1 MALEE
6 HIRDIQRKLKNN
18 GYENE
23 QSISQGVVLRLL
35 KELGWPT
42 YDTQLVIP
50 EFSVRNGR
58 VDFALCVKSKKPV
71 IFIEVKQPGKTLGAD
86 EQLFNYAYKQGV
98 PLAIIT
104 DGREWHFYLPAG
116 AGSYEERRVYML
128 DLIERELEESAYRLT
143 RYLSYQQAEKVP
155 PFEDA
160 KEDHNAI
167 YKERETKENIPRA
180 WGKLLE
186 EKNEAVITAISEKVE
201 SLCGYPP
208 TAKQVITFLNTLTPE
223 IPEATVRRDNRNTT
237 LTPMQ
242 TGITTTPAQ
251 AHTRVTPV
259 QADVTGKAARTR
271 IQVTFPDGVV
281 ISHPTASA
289 TMMETFRKI
298 GFDRVA
304 SLNIEI
310 YRRPLVSK
318 QQLTY
323 SNSRWSPSG
332 SGFFVCMNSLT
343 TTKVQQLKDISA
355 QLGLGLKI
363 ETF

>member
-18 GYENE
+18 GYENK

-71 IFIEVKQPGKTLGAD
+71 IFIEVKQLGKTLGAD
-86 EQLFNYAYKQGV
+86 EQLFNYAYKQGA
-98 PLAIIT
+98 PFAIIT
-104 DGREWHFYLPAG
+104 DGREWHFYLPAE
-116 AGSYEERRVYML
+116 AGTYEERRVYML
-128 DLIERELEESAYRLT
+128 DLIERELEESAYWLK
-143 RYLSYQQAEKVP
+143 RYLSYQQVEKRRA
-155 PFEDA
+155 FEDA
-160 KEDHNAI
+160 KEDYEAV
-167 YKERETKENIPRA
+167 YKKREAKENIPIA
-180 WGKLLE
+180 WEKLLE
-186 EKNEAVITAISEKVE
+186 EKNEAVTTAISEKVE

-208 TAKQVITFLNTLTPE
+208 TAKQVIAYLNTLNHD
-223 IPEATVRRDNRNTT
+223 IQEATVRRDNRK
-237 LTPMQ
+237 
-242 TGITTTPAQ
+242 TTPAQ
-251 AHTRVTPV
+251 AHTTLTPV
-259 QADVTGKAARTR
+259 QAGITTTPIRAR